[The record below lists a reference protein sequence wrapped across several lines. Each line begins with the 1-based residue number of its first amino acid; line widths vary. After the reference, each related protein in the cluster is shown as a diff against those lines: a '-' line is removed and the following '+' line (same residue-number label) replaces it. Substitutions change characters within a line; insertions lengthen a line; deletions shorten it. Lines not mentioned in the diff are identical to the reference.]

1 MRTLPLISLLAAAPA
16 FACGVC
22 GCATHTDWASQ
33 GIWSGPGFRL
43 SLRTDYFNQD
53 QLRTGRSTVDRG
65 SFALPADTE
74 LQTQTI
80 TRALTLGLDWS
91 PTDTWGFNLALPYI
105 HRTHETLA
113 KGDVEDSAS
122 RQVGLGDVRLMA
134 RYMGLRGD
142 RSFGVL
148 LGVKLATGRRDET
161 FASGPQAGAAVDRGL
176 QLGTGSTD
184 LLVGLTHFGEF
195 NGPWSHF
202 ASAQL
207 QVPLI
212 HGEGFRPGNAFTGVL
227 GLRRTGAGPV
237 QPQVQ
242 LTVRTEQAESGTEAD
257 APNSG
262 ATLVHFTPGIVA
274 QLGARTSLSAF
285 VQLPVYQNVRGLQLQ
300 PRALFSAALHVAF

>member
-1 MRTLPLISLLAAAPA
+1 MRFHPLTFLIAGFPA

-33 GIWSGPGFRL
+33 GIWSGPGLRL

-53 QLRTGRSTVDRG
+53 QLRSGRGSVDRAG
-65 SFALPADTE
+65 FSLPAETE

-80 TRALTLGLDWS
+80 SRALTLGLDWS
-91 PTDTWGFNLALPYI
+91 PTDTWGFNLALPYV
-105 HRTHETLA
+105 HRTHETVA
-113 KGDVEDSAS
+113 EGDEEASAS
-122 RQVGLGDVRLMA
+122 RHVGLGDVRFVV
-134 RYMGLRGD
+134 RYLGFRED

-148 LGVKLATGRRDET
+148 LGLKAATGRRDEA
-161 FASGPQAGAAVDRGL
+161 FASGPRAGEPVDRGL

-184 LLVGLTHFGEF
+184 LLVGLTRFGEF

-202 ASAQL
+202 ASAQF
-207 QVPLI
+207 QVALS
-212 HGEGFRPGNAFTGVL
+212 HGVGFRPGNAFTGVL
-227 GLRRTGAGPV
+227 GLRRTGAGAV

-257 APNSG
+257 ASNSG
-262 ATLVHFTPGIVA
+262 ATLVHVTPGLVA
-274 QLGARTSLSAF
+274 QLGARISLSAF

-300 PRALFSAALHVAF
+300 PRALFSAALHVAL